1 MLTADAFGVL
11 PPISRLSPAQAMYH
25 FLSGYTA
32 KVAGTE
38 RGITE
43 PQATFSACF
52 GSPFM
57 ALNPGVY
64 AELLGKKTA
73 QHNVQVWLVNT
84 GWSGGPYGIGQR
96 MKLGYT
102 RAMISAALNGP
113 LAQVPMSNDPFF
125 GVRIPQICP
134 DIPPEVLQPRK
145 TWKDPQ
151 AYDVQAR
158 KLAGM
163 FTENFKQFANDVS
176 SDIRAAGPRT
186 A

>member
-1 MLTADAFGVL
+1 
-11 PPISRLSPAQAMYH
+11 
-25 FLSGYTA
+25 
-32 KVAGTE
+32 
-38 RGITE
+38 
-43 PQATFSACF
+43 
-52 GSPFM
+52 M

-64 AELLGKKTA
+64 AELLGKKIA

-84 GWSGGPYGIGQR
+84 GWSGGPYGVGQR

-102 RAMISAALNGP
+102 RAMISAALNGT
-113 LAQVPMSNDPFF
+113 LAQVPMGDDPFF
-125 GVRIPQICP
+125 RVQVPQTCP
-134 DIPPEVLQPRK
+134 DVPPEVLQPRK

-163 FTENFKQFANDVS
+163 FMDNFKQFANDVS
-176 SDIRAAGPRT
+176 ADVRAAGPHT

>member
-1 MLTADAFGVL
+1 
-11 PPISRLSPAQAMYH
+11 
-25 FLSGYTA
+25 
-32 KVAGTE
+32 
-38 RGITE
+38 
-43 PQATFSACF
+43 
-52 GSPFM
+52 M

-64 AELLGKKTA
+64 AELLGKKIA
-73 QHNVQVWLVNT
+73 QHQVQVWLVNT

-102 RAMISAALNGP
+102 RAMISAALNGT

-125 GVRIPQICP
+125 GVQIPQTCP
-134 DIPPEVLQPRK
+134 DVPPEVLQPRK

-151 AYDVQAR
+151 AYDAQAR

-163 FTENFKQFANDVS
+163 FIENFKQFAKDVS
-176 SDIRAAGPRT
+176 PDIRAADPRT